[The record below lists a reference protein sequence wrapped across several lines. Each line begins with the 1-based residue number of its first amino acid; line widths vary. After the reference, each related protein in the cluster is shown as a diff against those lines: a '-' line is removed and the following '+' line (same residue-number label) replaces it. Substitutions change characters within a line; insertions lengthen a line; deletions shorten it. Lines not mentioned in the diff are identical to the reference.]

1 VINDQLLL
9 LLEFM
14 SKHGHQDD
22 FKSLYSDTHDFLTQ
36 SFGTGPYV
44 VYSYNQ
50 AVHGQTDRKLR
61 KKWHKESA
69 RRNFDEVEVRKVLE
83 DCIKEKMFAGTWRY
97 KKPNDSKI
105 APFYVLK
112 LGHYNN
118 QEYYGVFLAHT
129 ELTHAALDALA
140 LFQANIFRFLVE
152 MRRLIKVN
160 TLIYIDD
167 VTGLF
172 NQRKLLKDLDE
183 MIMRYHETKAEFGI
197 IFIDID
203 HFKNVNDGHGHMIGT
218 QLLVD
223 LGDVLKNVLR
233 DSDLIYRYGGDEFV
247 IIVPDVSNDMMKTIG
262 ERLLHSIRDNV
273 FKVDQQK
280 TFKLSASIGIARFP
294 DDAKKREDILAM
306 ADQMMYKAKKSGR
319 GKVCMAGEIFD

>member
-1 VINDQLLL
+1 
-9 LLEFM
+9 M

-22 FKSLYSDTHDFLTQ
+22 FKSLYSDTHEFLTQ
-36 SFGTGPYV
+36 TFGTGPYV

-83 DCIKEKMFAGTWRY
+83 ECIKEKMFAGTWRY
-97 KKPNDSKI
+97 KKSVDAKV

-112 LGHYNN
+112 LGQYNN

-140 LFQANIFRFLVE
+140 LFQANVFRFLVE

-172 NQRKLLKDLDE
+172 NQRKLIKDLDE

-197 IFIDID
+197 LFIDID

-233 DSDLIYRYGGDEFV
+233 DTDFIYRYGGDEFV
-247 IIVPDVSNDMMKTIG
+247 VIVPEVSNEMMKMIG
-262 ERLLHSIRDNV
+262 ERILHSIRDNV
-273 FKVDQQK
+273 FKVDNAK

-319 GKVCMAGEIFD
+319 GKVCMAGEIFE